1 MEFQEK
7 ASWERPVVWDINQER
22 VYLETLLNQRFN
34 FYLVI
39 FALIIGGS
47 ASANSPQKSTL
58 ILVSGLILCLLMWA
72 TVYRI
77 HVKLDIVL
85 KMCYSHEG
93 YFLKEIANRTKSKGI
108 VGLITV
114 NSLIG
119 IWIPLVCTLVIFI
132 ALLLSFAGFF

>member
-47 ASANSPQKSTL
+47 ASANSPKKSTL
-58 ILVSGLILCLLMWA
+58 ILVSGLILCLLM
-72 TVYRI
+72 
-77 HVKLDIVL
+77 
-85 KMCYSHEG
+85 
-93 YFLKEIANRTKSKGI
+93 
-108 VGLITV
+108 
-114 NSLIG
+114 
-119 IWIPLVCTLVIFI
+119 
-132 ALLLSFAGFF
+132 